1 MSLIHER
8 FNAGKSGRWLL
19 ARSYTPTS
27 PHAIYTDMRFV
38 ARRSVSNAFLLFL
51 LLMATFA
58 SAQPVAVKYKE
69 GTVHGFL
76 SLKSADGKLL
86 ASGDLIQTV
95 SGDRVTVHLVFH
107 FKDGSLDDE
116 QAVYSQRG
124 SFRLISDR
132 HVQSGPSFPKP
143 IKMSI
148 DVPGRKATVSY
159 KDKDQEKTETEQLD
173 LSPSL
178 ANGVLFNVLKNFPA
192 GNAPLKLG
200 FVVATPKPRLVQ
212 LNITRENEATF
223 SFAGNPHKAGRFRIK
238 IDIGGVTGAVAQ
250 IVGKQ
255 PADINVWILE
265 NHVPAF
271 VRMEGALYE
280 DGPPWTI
287 ELAAPSDFKPQGQ

>member
-1 MSLIHER
+1 
-8 FNAGKSGRWLL
+8 
-19 ARSYTPTS
+19 
-27 PHAIYTDMRFV
+27 MRFP
-38 ARRSVSNAFLLFL
+38 ARRSFCATFIL
-51 LLMATFA
+51 LLLLIATFA
-58 SAQPVAVKYKE
+58 IAQPVAVKYKE
-69 GTVHGFL
+69 GTVQGFL

-86 ASGDLIQTV
+86 ASGDLVQTV
-95 SGDRVTVHLVFH
+95 SGDKITVHLTFR

-143 IKMSI
+143 MTMSI
-148 DVPGRKATVSY
+148 DVPSRKVTVRY
-159 KDKDQEKTETEQLD
+159 KDKDEEKVETAQLD
-173 LSPSL
+173 LTPAL
-178 ANGVLFNVLKNFPA
+178 ANGVLFNVLKNFPS
-192 GNAPLKLG
+192 GNGPLKLG

-223 SFAGNPHKAGRFRIK
+223 SFAGAPHKAVRFRIK
-238 IDIGGVTGAVAQ
+238 IDLGGVTGAVAH

-271 VRMEGALYE
+271 VRMEGAFFE
-280 DGPPWTI
+280 DGPTWTI
-287 ELAAPSDFKPQGQ
+287 ELAAPSEFKPEG